1 MPVANGRRVAVIAG
15 CRTPFCKSGT
25 TLKDVRAVDLAR
37 FVARELLERTNLD
50 GADVN
55 AVIFGQVVPSA
66 LVPNV
71 AREVSLLPQF
81 PKEIPAYSLNR
92 ACASSGQ
99 AVANAYDEIV
109 LGDAEVVLAG
119 GVESLSDIP
128 ILASRRLADILME
141 ASKAKSF
148 GARLRTLSRIRP
160 RDLVPVS
167 PAIAEPSTGETMG
180 QSAEKMAKE
189 NHISR
194 AAQDRWA
201 LRSHELAARGTDDGR
216 ITAEIVPWFGPG
228 GRAGDGVVTQDNG
241 VRRDTS
247 LEQMA
252 KLKPV
257 FDRRYGSVT
266 AANSSPLTDGAS
278 AVLVMS
284 DSAAR
289 ALGYTPLAYVRSYA
303 VAAVDPGWQLL
314 QAPIFA
320 VPKAL
325 ERAGIQWKELGVIEV
340 HEAFAAQVLSNL
352 QGWAAKGWE
361 INEDIINVMGGSIAI
376 GHPFGATGTRLVT
389 TLANEMARRD
399 VQFGL
404 LSICAQGGMGLAMV
418 WSAADG
424 SGRGAHLGARRRRH
438 RRRHFR
444 LEERAGQ
451 QAFGR
456 GEAGPARDV
465 RRVGARRRRAGRRL
479 LLVEAREL
487 HRGGR
492 HRGVRPA
499 HHRRG
504 SRAALGRGPGNAG
517 PGGALPQTDRRRDS
531 RRVPRRRT
539 RVRPRL
545 RVPRGLRS
553 PPDPAR
559 PPGSA
564 ARHSP
569 GGGRLP
575 AAPPVDWRPRGA
587 RHHPRG
593 QGRRRQE
600 GVPFGHRGRAGSSRH
615 PQGRHHRRGATHG
628 RRLAPASQAAGRV
641 PRMAARRQPTGPG
654 LGLPSRAEAGT
665 RADARQLS
673 RAPRRVGGGGAWAE
687 TRHGGGSEARGAAV
701 RAARRH

>member
-1 MPVANGRRVAVIAG
+1 L
-15 CRTPFCKSGT
+15 
-25 TLKDVRAVDLAR
+25 LKDARAVDLAR
-37 FVARELLERTNLD
+37 FVARELLERTNLA

-55 AVIFGQVVPSA
+55 AVIFGQVVSSA

-128 ILASRRLADILME
+128 ILASRRLADILVE
-141 ASKAKSF
+141 ASKAKSL
-148 GARLRTLSRIRP
+148 GARLRTLSHIRP

-167 PAIAEPSTGETMG
+167 PAIAEPSTGESMG

-216 ITAEIVPWFGPG
+216 IPGEVVPWFAPG
-228 GRAGDGVVTQDNG
+228 GRAGDGVVTHDNG
-241 VRRDTS
+241 IRRDTS

-278 AVLVMS
+278 AVLLMS
-284 DSAAR
+284 DSAVR

-325 ERAGIQWKELGVIEV
+325 ERAGIEWKDLGLVEV

-352 QGWAAKGWE
+352 QGWAAKSWE

-389 TLANEMARRD
+389 TLANEMTRRD

-404 LSICAQGGMGLAMV
+404 LSICAQGGMGFAMV
-418 WSAADG
+418 
-424 SGRGAHLGARRRRH
+424 LERR
-438 RRRHFR
+438 
-444 LEERAGQ
+444 
-451 QAFGR
+451 
-456 GEAGPARDV
+456 
-465 RRVGARRRRAGRRL
+465 
-479 LLVEAREL
+479 
-487 HRGGR
+487 
-492 HRGVRPA
+492 
-499 HHRRG
+499 
-504 SRAALGRGPGNAG
+504 
-517 PGGALPQTDRRRDS
+517 
-531 RRVPRRRT
+531 
-539 RVRPRL
+539 
-545 RVPRGLRS
+545 
-553 PPDPAR
+553 
-559 PPGSA
+559 
-564 ARHSP
+564 
-569 GGGRLP
+569 
-575 AAPPVDWRPRGA
+575 
-587 RHHPRG
+587 
-593 QGRRRQE
+593 
-600 GVPFGHRGRAGSSRH
+600 
-615 PQGRHHRRGATHG
+615 
-628 RRLAPASQAAGRV
+628 
-641 PRMAARRQPTGPG
+641 
-654 LGLPSRAEAGT
+654 
-665 RADARQLS
+665 
-673 RAPRRVGGGGAWAE
+673 
-687 TRHGGGSEARGAAV
+687 
-701 RAARRH
+701 